1 MVPLLERKEKTPQ
14 EALSPW
20 AKTALKWLFSPY
32 LVGKRRKTKKKLPH
46 AGGTTGPPVRGQ
58 LSSVTRL
65 EMRRKLLVL
74 CLCCPINAS
83 ICSSVFFKPPSLH
96 RKQIAGFQSTF
107 YNSLCYHGLYFL
119 LFFLKLLLLRCHSNA
134 GHRGKINVITHF
146 FAKSAWLF
154 FSFFLSNRGPR
165 KPIWEICC
173 YWPPGLLGSART
185 GLMTWVKTFRVLKLS
200 QPTCSFKTRWWE
212 HCTVS
217 FFKQN
222 ESDTGCF
229 LIIILKN
236 WHFFTSCIK
245 VENFWILFFFF
256 FTNHRMSVTS
266 LTFQSVGRQGSVPE
280 ADLCKTSCLHILTLR
295 GGYISLLKDE

>member
-1 MVPLLERKEKTPQ
+1 MT
-14 EALSPW
+14 
-20 AKTALKWLFSPY
+20 
-32 LVGKRRKTKKKLPH
+32 
-46 AGGTTGPPVRGQ
+46 
-58 LSSVTRL
+58 
-65 EMRRKLLVL
+65 
-74 CLCCPINAS
+74 
-83 ICSSVFFKPPSLH
+83 
-96 RKQIAGFQSTF
+96 
-107 YNSLCYHGLYFL
+107 
-119 LFFLKLLLLRCHSNA
+119 
-134 GHRGKINVITHF
+134 
-146 FAKSAWLF
+146 F

-245 VENFWILFFFF
+245 VENFWILFFFLQITECLWPLWPF
-256 FTNHRMSVTS
+256 NLLAGRDQCQRQICAKPAVYISSRWGGATLVSWKMNKASRYILLSSQLSWRDNRKSVCSVTECKGCRKRLRIAENTCGKRNLPYGEAGS
-266 LTFQSVGRQGSVPE
+266 LGGLQPFTCIKNLQCQQPVRRPTYAAKV
-280 ADLCKTSCLHILTLR
+280 KTSPTT
-295 GGYISLLKDE
+295 